1 MRFVVKRWYWLL
13 AVSALTLAGC
23 DTLTGAAEIE
33 QLETRNAQLQSTIEV
48 LGTPLAT
55 ITALEDAAT
64 QAVLLQAQLAAAQNE
79 ALAAKATLTVLQ
91 LTGGGALVPTSP
103 PVAAPPG
110 DQSPNVPAA
119 APTPSGSGTQFY
131 ETVTA
136 TGRDAQDCPV
146 GATSVFPPDTPAI
159 YVITRVN
166 FLPAGST
173 LSARWTVNGEL
184 FFDDTRCWVPDK
196 DWADI
201 CAYCSIVPEGATF
214 QTGNWSVE
222 LFLDGQLM
230 SQVQFRVGEAAG
242 APEAGAAVTPAA
254 PMTQ

>member
-1 MRFVVKRWYWLL
+1 MRWWVKLWPLGLL
-13 AVSALTLAGC
+13 LMILSLTGC

-33 QLETRNAQLQSTIEV
+33 QLETRNAQLQGTIEV

-55 ITALEDAAT
+55 IVALEEAAT
-64 QAVLLQAQLAAAQNE
+64 QAVLLEAQLAAAQNE

-91 LTGGGALVPTSP
+91 LTGGGAVVPTTP
-103 PVAAPPG
+103 PPAAPPG
-110 DQSPNVPAA
+110 DQPFGLLTPAA
-119 APTPSGSGTQFY
+119 TPEGTGTQFSQ
-131 ETVTA
+131 TVTA

-146 GATSVFPPDTPAI
+146 GATSVFPPNTSTI

-184 FFDDTRCWVPDK
+184 FFDDTQCWVPDR
-196 DWADI
+196 DWTDI

-214 QTGNWSVE
+214 QTGDWTVE

-230 SQVQFRVGEAAG
+230 SQVQFRVAEPTTG
-242 APEAGAAVTPAA
+242 AVATPPAA
-254 PMTQ
+254 MTQ